1 MISTD
6 GSEQATRTW
15 KVGALA
21 QLTGLTVRALH
32 HYDDLGL
39 LTPSRR
45 TAAGHRLY
53 TSDDVAR
60 LYRIILLRRL
70 GFPLDQIARV
80 LDDPQW
86 QLKEAVRR
94 HLDETTR
101 RVGLALSL
109 RARLSRM
116 ATQLARFA
124 SPSPDELFATLEEM
138 TMLDATV
145 RSTTAL
151 LVYDDLAGAQEYL
164 VGVFGLTAGPLQ
176 RDASGRVVHA
186 EVSAGDQVIWLHP
199 AGDDYKSP
207 RELGAATGM
216 TVVAVEDVDAHHSRS
231 VAAGA
236 EIIEAPVDQEYGVR
250 EYGARDLEGQLWFFH
265 SPLAQGPRGRVR

>member
-1 MISTD
+1 MISSNR
-6 GSEQATRTW
+6 SEQPTRTW

-32 HYDDLGL
+32 HYDHLGL

-60 LYRIILLRRL
+60 LYRISLLRRL

-86 QLKEAVRR
+86 QLQEAVRR
-94 HLDETTR
+94 HLDDTTR

-109 RARLSRM
+109 RARLSGM

-124 SPSPDELFATLEEM
+124 SPSPDELFARRPPS
-138 TMLDATV
+138 ATKYS
-145 RSTTAL
+145 R
-151 LVYDDLAGAQEYL
+151 
-164 VGVFGLTAGPLQ
+164 AGPN
-176 RDASGRVVHA
+176 
-186 EVSAGDQVIWLHP
+186 P
-199 AGDDYKSP
+199 
-207 RELGAATGM
+207 
-216 TVVAVEDVDAHHSRS
+216 
-231 VAAGA
+231 
-236 EIIEAPVDQEYGVR
+236 
-250 EYGARDLEGQLWFFH
+250 
-265 SPLAQGPRGRVR
+265 

>member
-1 MISTD
+1 M
-6 GSEQATRTW
+6 W

-21 QLTGLTVRALH
+21 RLTGLTVRALH
-32 HYDDLGL
+32 HYDHLGL

-45 TAAGHRLY
+45 SAPGHRLY
-53 TSDDVAR
+53 TGDDVAR
-60 LYRIILLRRL
+60 LYRISLLRRL
-70 GFPLDQIARV
+70 GFSLGQIARV

-86 QLKEAVRR
+86 QLQEAVRR
-94 HLDETTR
+94 HLADTTR
-101 RVGLALSL
+101 RANVALSL
-109 RARLSRM
+109 RARLSEM
-116 ATQLARFA
+116 ATELARFD

-145 RSTTAL
+145 HSTTAL
-151 LVYDDLAGAQEYL
+151 LVYDDLASAHEYL
-164 VGVFGLTAGPLQ
+164 VRVFGLTAGPVE
-176 RDASGRVVHA
+176 RDDDSGRVVHA

-216 TVVAVEDVDAHHSRS
+216 TVVAVEDADAHHSRS

-236 EIIEAPVDQEYGVR
+236 EIIEAPVDQGYGVR
-250 EYGARDLEGQLWFFH
+250 EYGARDPEGQLWFFQ
-265 SPLAQGPRGRVR
+265 SPLD